1 MKVFREQGSNI
12 IDFNASAVFIQM
24 NSDKEVFVFMLNVHN
39 DILSFCFIPI
49 SKHGRRIDIAAAGKI
64 IK

>member
-12 IDFNASAVFIQM
+12 IDFNVSAVFIQM
-24 NSDKEVFVFMLNVHN
+24 NSDKEVFVFVLNVHN

-49 SKHGRRIDIAAAGKI
+49 RNTAGGSDIAAAGKI
-64 IK
+64 MK